1 MSIENRKKLLDEL
14 DKYEI
19 KINAD
24 REKRAE
30 ESAAKLVASAQKEAE
45 EKLKAAKGKSSEGG
59 VEITDAESESV
70 KNFISGEKQKLEAME
85 INADKKKELIEK
97 LADLEQKLD
106 DQIAANAEKNEN
118 RKLEGKKAALSAS
131 QDLLQTGLEFIKQG
145 YEEESNKY
153 EIEKERQLSALQKQ
167 KDSGAITEKQYQ
179 EKKTKIENDAAIKQA
194 KVKRK
199 SAEMD
204 KIIALSQIAQ
214 QTAVAVISAQKLLP
228 PWSTIVS
235 GIILATAALQTAMV
249 IKQPLPEIPK
259 FKEGTKAPLG
269 KSTLAWVGDGNEREL
284 ITHPDGSMMLSPDK
298 ATLAFLEKGSTV
310 TPMHRL
316 NKQMR
321 GIEKGFTIINENK
334 GWERVEK
341 AINKMAENIPQQS
354 TTFVNVTGENLRV
367 TNRYRR

>member
-1 MSIENRKKLLDEL
+1 MKNIGKSLETLSAATNDESDMMSGLAEEEIKRQRKALESANISIENRKKLLDEL

-179 EKKTKIENDAAIKQA
+179 ENQSK
-194 KVKRK
+194 KVKFIYKMVK
-199 SAEMD
+199 S
-204 KIIALSQIAQ
+204 S
-214 QTAVAVISAQKLLP
+214 
-228 PWSTIVS
+228 
-235 GIILATAALQTAMV
+235 
-249 IKQPLPEIPK
+249 
-259 FKEGTKAPLG
+259 
-269 KSTLAWVGDGNEREL
+269 KSNFT
-284 ITHPDGSMMLSPDK
+284 THYK
-298 ATLAFLEKGSTV
+298 NVYCV
-310 TPMHRL
+310 TS
-316 NKQMR
+316 N
-321 GIEKGFTIINENK
+321 
-334 GWERVEK
+334 
-341 AINKMAENIPQQS
+341 
-354 TTFVNVTGENLRV
+354 
-367 TNRYRR
+367 